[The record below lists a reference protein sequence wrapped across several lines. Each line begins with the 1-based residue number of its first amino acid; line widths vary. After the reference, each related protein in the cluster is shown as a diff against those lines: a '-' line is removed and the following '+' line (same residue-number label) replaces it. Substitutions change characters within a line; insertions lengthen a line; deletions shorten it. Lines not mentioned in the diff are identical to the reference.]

1 MPLGS
6 TLKAIRDQTHVKID
20 IPRRDTGSSLTVPG
34 TNGYGSSHVS
44 SRSASPLPSPQA
56 EDEENEPTVTITIEG
71 AAPMA
76 QEAQLMI
83 QHIITEKTS
92 RTSQKVK
99 DIPAQVYP
107 FALLR
112 KTDFLRVSEGR
123 EINLTK
129 DDKERS
135 ITVSGDREAVG
146 KVVETIKSCIAFYE
160 GDLSMVKISLPK
172 KQHHLLAG
180 GGADEI
186 LNKAKCAVI
195 VPAITDSSED
205 VFVWGKSKDLGPG
218 LQAVMEVRRFPEIR
232 SSVLISVYSARLRHI
247 PPLCRS
253 MAPTLAK
260 SSHTST
266 SLVTSRT
273 SDSRTLMSK
282 STFLLSQ
289 LLALSPSTLVVPRL
303 RSIRPRRN
311 LHSS

>member
-1 MPLGS
+1 
-6 TLKAIRDQTHVKID
+6 
-20 IPRRDTGSSLTVPG
+20 
-34 TNGYGSSHVS
+34 
-44 SRSASPLPSPQA
+44 
-56 EDEENEPTVTITIEG
+56 
-71 AAPMA
+71 
-76 QEAQLMI
+76 MI

-112 KTDFLRVSEGR
+112 KADFLRASEGR
-123 EINLTK
+123 EMNLTK

-135 ITVSGDREAVG
+135 ITVSGDRDAVG

-160 GDLSMVKISLPK
+160 EDLSMVKISLPK
-172 KQHHLLAG
+172 RQHHLLVG
-180 GGADEI
+180 DGADEI

-205 VFVWGKSKDLGPG
+205 VFVWGKPKDLGPG

-232 SSVLISVYSARLRHI
+232 FSALISGYSARPRCIL
-247 PPLCRS
+247 PPCRLA
-253 MAPTLAK
+253 APTLVK
-260 SSHTST
+260 SSHIST
-266 SLVTSRT
+266 NLVMSRT
-273 SDSRTLMSK
+273 SDSRILMSK

-303 RSIRPRRN
+303 RSIPPRRN
-311 LHSS
+311 LYSF